1 MIQVISLG
9 KFMNNFSE
17 IFAGRKGF
25 VAFISYGYPSI
36 EASEKLLEVMAQNGV
51 DLIEIGIP
59 FSDPTAEGAV
69 IANANEIALK
79 NGINTDKIFESLR
92 RVRERVSANLS
103 FMTYANVVFSYG
115 KERFITQMRELK
127 MSALILP
134 DVPFEEEGEF
144 EGECVKNGVDLISFI
159 APTSADSADRMAQI
173 VREASGFIYCVSS
186 LGVTGMRENVGV
198 GVREMV
204 AQIKQI
210 RADIPVAV
218 GFGISNAQKAR
229 EIAEFAD
236 AIIIGSAIV
245 KLCEN
250 EKDCVEKVARFTR
263 EVRNALDS
271 QSKSLTNP

>member
-1 MIQVISLG
+1 MS
-9 KFMNNFSE
+9 NFSE
-17 IFAGRKGF
+17 IFTKRKGF
-25 VAFISYGYPSI
+25 VAFITYGYPSI

-79 NGINTDKIFESLR
+79 NGINTDKIFESLA
-92 RVRERVSANLS
+92 RVRDKISANLS

-115 KERFITQMRELK
+115 KERFIAQMRELK
-127 MSALILP
+127 MNALILP
-134 DVPFEEEGEF
+134 DVPFEEKGEF
-144 EGECVKNGVDLISFI
+144 ESDCKANGVDLISFI

-173 VREASGFIYCVSS
+173 VREARGFIYCVSS
-186 LGVTGMRENVGV
+186 LGVTGMREKLGV
-198 GVREMV
+198 GVQEIIER
-204 AQIKQI
+204 IKQI

-245 KLCEN
+245 KLCES

-263 EVRNALDS
+263 EVRSALDS
-271 QSKSLTNP
+271 LES